1 MLADQLNLFQ
11 SRLLSK
17 PYCTDDLITGLMI
30 RPSTTASRMRYIQ
43 ANPPWLRSWLIF
55 DVDRPGAALAWDDAH
70 LPEPYWTSLNPEN
83 GHAHLCYGLDSPV
96 LLGHHDRQR
105 PMRYLAAVE
114 TAMRTKLEAD
124 PGYSGLI
131 TKNPMH
137 KAWRTFWHPEG
148 GLYCLDDLSEWL
160 ELPKFINKRD
170 KPERVGIGRNVD
182 TFDYIRHLAY
192 RQVRGW
198 KAQGGQGAFV
208 YWLKH
213 LHDLSQQYTH
223 NEHPTP
229 LDVKECHHI
238 AKSVGRWTWNHFD
251 IEASDKRF
259 SELQSRRGKMGGRPA
274 MEDKQMIAQ
283 LMRANG
289 MSVRAIAAELGVS
302 KSVVGNWTADTLG
315 KVSRKP

>member
-1 MLADQLNLFQ
+1 
-11 SRLLSK
+11 
-17 PYCTDDLITGLMI
+17 MI
-30 RPSTTASRMRYIQ
+30 RPSITASRMRYIQ

-70 LPEPYWTSLNPEN
+70 LPEPYWTSQNPEN

-137 KAWRTFWHPEG
+137 KVWRTFWHPVG

-160 ELPKFINKRD
+160 ELPKYINKRD

-182 TFDYIRHLAY
+182 TFDHLRKVRAY
-192 RQVRGW
+192 PNVLKW
-198 KAQGGQGAFV
+198 KHRKEQGGFV
-208 YWLKH
+208 RWIAWLYEMA
-213 LHDLSQQYTH
+213 QQHTH
-223 NEHPTP
+223 ENHSTP
-229 LDVKECHHI
+229 LDYRECHHI
-238 AKSVGRWTWNHFD
+238 AKSVGTWTWKN
-251 IEASDKRF
+251 F
-259 SELQSRRGKMGGRPA
+259 SEAERSEWARMKGRAGGKAKGAAYEEKRVSARLM
-274 MEDKQMIAQ
+274 KAQ
-283 LMRANG
+283 GYSYNE
-289 MSVRAIAAELGVS
+289 IAAELS
-302 KSVVGNWTADTLG
+302 
-315 KVSRKP
+315 VSRRAVIGWCK